1 MAFAAVGRGM
11 ARDDKDKDA
20 YVEMVLQSDVYPK
33 PVVEQLQSNV
43 YEVRT
48 SEDIREVVSQLLSGS
63 GDVESSD
70 ATGEETAYGLRFLAE
85 AAMNVSDNFEDS
97 KILEVHSNEELPM
110 ITLLEFSEYLNNQP
124 SETIKGIYAKSVE
137 LLQNPNAIVPAPG
150 CDVKA
155 QMLESRRLKESPHLV
170 TPGEG
175 QEYIVRE
182 ELPSLQWYSH
192 MFSCSCNAPVK

>member
-1 MAFAAVGRGM
+1 MSKEN
-11 ARDDKDKDA
+11 KDP
-20 YVEMVLQSDVYPK
+20 YVEMVLQSHVYPK
-33 PVVEQLQSNV
+33 PVAEQLQSNV
-43 YEVRT
+43 NEV
-48 SEDIREVVSQLLSGS
+48 SLLPSGS
-63 GDVESSD
+63 DDVESSD
-70 ATGEETAYGLRFLAE
+70 TTGEEHTYGLSALAE
-85 AAMNVSDNFEDS
+85 AALNELDDYEDPE
-97 KILEVHSNEELPM
+97 ILDIHSSEKLPM
-110 ITLLEFSEYLNNQP
+110 ITLREFSEDLDNQP
-124 SETIKGIYAKSVE
+124 SETIKGIYARSVE

-192 MFSCSCNAPVK
+192 MFSCSCNGPVK